1 MKAPN
6 HTLSNSLKP
15 RALLALAAALLACGC
30 AGTAGDAAG
39 DVGNGANAVAASNV
53 SEGGEPLICRN
64 EQVTGTNFRERVC
77 LTAEGWKA
85 LQASERRSAREF
97 GRQMNERSG
106 QQAAGQSNAPAGTG
120 I

>member
-1 MKAPN
+1 MKVPPQYS
-6 HTLSNSLKP
+6 LLKP
-15 RALLALAAALLACGC
+15 TLRAALALSAAIAIVGC
-30 AGTAGDAAG
+30 ASSDTVSDATAEAS
-39 DVGNGANAVAASNV
+39 AVAPRNV
-53 SEGGEPLICRN
+53 SANGEPLICRN

-85 LQASERRSAREF
+85 LQAAERRGAREF

-106 QQAAGQSNAPAGTG
+106 QQAAGQSNAPAGSG

>member
-1 MKAPN
+1 MKATP
-6 HTLSNSLKP
+6 HYSLLKP
-15 RALLALAAALLACGC
+15 TMRAVLALSAAIAIVGC
-30 AGTAGDAAG
+30 ASSGTDAEG
-39 DVGNGANAVAASNV
+39 NAVASRDV
-53 SEGGEPLICRN
+53 SATGEPLICRN

-85 LQASERRSAREF
+85 LQAAERRGAREF